1 MNGLDLLWVALLGGL
16 VGTGELIT
24 RYRDAPTAVL
34 RSAAALFYIA
44 LNALAAILALA
55 MVRAFGLDFGLPA
68 DSTVRSWVQV
78 LAAGFSALAVLR
90 MSFFTLRAGDQD
102 IGIGPSSL
110 LQILLGASDR
120 AVDRMRARARAT
132 EVAHI
137 MAGVVFAKAAE
148 AVGPKWPMASRVART
163 TISRLVPRV
172 RPTMAPR
179 ACMSQCGAPRPAK
192 AGTTYTPP
200 VSRTPRAMASVSAAS
215 RTSPSPSRSHWIAA
229 PAMNTLPSSA

>member
-1 MNGLDLLWVALLGGL
+1 MSSLDFLWVALLGGL

-24 RYRDAPTAVL
+24 RYRDAPTASL
-34 RSAAALFYIA
+34 RSLAALFYIA

-55 MVRAFGLDFGLPA
+55 MVRAFGVDFGLAA
-68 DSTVRSWVQV
+68 DTAVRSWVQV

-120 AVDRMRARARAT
+120 AVDRMRASVRAT
-132 EVAHI
+132 EVARI

-148 AVGPKWPMASRVART
+148 ALPAYCLQLMQNLPADDQAALARQLVALRGSTMDDSIKVLNLGLVLMNAVGPGVLKAAVESLADK
-163 TISRLVPRV
+163 IKDVP
-172 RPTMAPR
+172 APR
-179 ACMSQCGAPRPAK
+179 AE
-192 AGTTYTPP
+192 
-200 VSRTPRAMASVSAAS
+200 VSP
-215 RTSPSPSRSHWIAA
+215 
-229 PAMNTLPSSA
+229 